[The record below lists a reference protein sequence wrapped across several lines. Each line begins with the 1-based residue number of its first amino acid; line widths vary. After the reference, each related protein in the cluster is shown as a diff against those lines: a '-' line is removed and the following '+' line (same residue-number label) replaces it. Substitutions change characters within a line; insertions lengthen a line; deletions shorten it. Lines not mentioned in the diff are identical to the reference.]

1 MKLSDKVNAVKQLLK
16 EVFTDTI
23 PAASETVAADALKD
37 YVTETGATVKI
48 DKLEVGGKVYQEDGT
63 TPQTAGFSLSDGTVV
78 TVDES
83 GVILTVVVPSPIIA
97 AVDPAPVNPVPAPA
111 NYDARFEAL
120 EAKLAELQASAQK
133 FSDATATDAKLQK
146 VNEAITKT
154 LEIVEAFAA
163 APSAD
168 PVTIPAGNPDK
179 PTKADLRESFAKN
192 IAARKKTAV

>member
-23 PAASETVAADALKD
+23 PAAPETVAADALKE
-37 YVTETGATVKI
+37 YVTESGATVQI
-48 DKLEVGGKVYQEDGT
+48 DKLEIGGKVYQADGT

-83 GVILTVVVPSPIIA
+83 GNITAVVVPSPVDAAIA
-97 AVDPAPVNPVPAPA
+97 APVIPAPA
-111 NYDARFEAL
+111 PPNYDARFEAL
-120 EAKLAELQASAQK
+120 EAELAALKASNQK
-133 FSDATATDAKLQK
+133 FSDAAATDARIQK
-146 VNEAITKT
+146 INEAVTKT

-168 PVTIPAGNPDK
+168 PVTPPAGNPDK
-179 PTKADLRESFAKN
+179 STKADLREAFAKN
-192 IAARKKTAV
+192 IAARKKEAV